1 MFKHFNEGQ
10 INSYLF
16 RAHKTQSLSQANIQ
30 RQEFLS
36 GSADSTK
43 SNYYKFSRINL
54 YLSGSDYSS
63 DNPLFN
69 SYPTVGNR
77 FDGQNIF
84 LSKFH
89 PSGSICFVSQSK
101 FGEEIKKGSF
111 VLTDNSTA
119 KEIKIVDDSN
129 GNLYSTNA
137 ADSRSVS
144 AASSSDNY
152 VGNIFYDLGI
162 FTITETGSWSGSSD
176 SSNPNGVIYYTD
188 VTSGNYTV
196 QFQGSLDINTYEY
209 VCRAAPNE
217 LNETQNV
224 TIYKKDGNG
233 AYKDNL
239 TSSYW
244 PNYISEI
251 GLYDDDGDL
260 LAISRLSKPI
270 PKSTSLPM
278 RFFVRMDY

>member
-1 MFKHFNEGQ
+1 MFKKFTEEQQNVYDFVSNKTYNFN
-10 INSYLF
+10 
-16 RAHKTQSLSQANIQ
+16 QSQLTRYQ
-30 RQEFLS
+30 FLS
-36 GSADSTK
+36 ASSHPTASR
-43 SNYYKFSRINL
+43 YHHFARINF

-209 VCRAAPNE
+209 VCRAEPNE